1 MPAEEQKLCDGCH
14 ERPATFHRTMCMGET
29 TQTRDLC
36 MTCWEQLA
44 SPDELAS
51 HRRFQDVIATGKCKY
66 CGEPAAGGSFSGGL
80 TTMEEQ
86 VDLWCEPCRAD
97 FAEFMSRPENF
108 MPDDFPDDEAAM
120 EQHHQRVTAIVA
132 AADAYV
138 RQRVEERKAGR

>member
-1 MPAEEQKLCDGCH
+1 
-14 ERPATFHRTMCMGET
+14 MGET

-51 HRRFQDVIATGKCKY
+51 HRRFQDVVATGKCKY
-66 CGEPAAGGSFSGGL
+66 CGAPAEGGSFCGGL
-80 TTMEEQ
+80 ITMEKQ

-97 FAEFMSRPENF
+97 FAEFMSCRENV

-120 EQHHQRVTAIVA
+120 KQHHQRVTATIA

-138 RQRVEERKAGR
+138 RQRVAERKAGR